1 MHVHNMRRPLYRLA
15 PRLSRFF
22 SLRVPPDFSP
32 IIRNL
37 STVHHIYDLD
47 FRVIIFDIRDERER
61 YSRERE
67 REREIEER
75 YIMVN
80 TRKIMRVRYGVNL
93 ERFMLCI
100 TLRVEFFR
108 LEEIG

>member
-1 MHVHNMRRPLYRLA
+1 M
-15 PRLSRFF
+15 
-22 SLRVPPDFSP
+22 
-32 IIRNL
+32 
-37 STVHHIYDLD
+37 HHIYDLD
-47 FRVIIFDIRDERER
+47 FRVIMIFERN
-61 YSRERE
+61 RERE